1 MSSKNKIKILKIALA
16 LISLT
21 IFITMIIYLFPV
33 VMKISTV
40 EGQIEFKNKVES
52 SGKFGLLILF
62 GIQLLQIFLVIIP
75 GEPIEILSGMCY
87 GAFGGTIFI
96 MISTCIISTII
107 FLLVRKYGKKLVY
120 QFSDKK
126 KIRKILNSKLFNN
139 PKKIEIIMFILFLI
153 PGTPK
158 DLLVYV
164 AGLLPIK
171 PIRFILISTFA
182 RIPSIITSTLAGS
195 NLVMGNWKLGISLY
209 IIIMIVIAILILII
223 DKFDKDKTA
232 KQAINIIK

>member
-1 MSSKNKIKILKIALA
+1 MSSNKKIKIFKIILA

-21 IFITMIIYLFPV
+21 IFITMIVYLFPV
-33 VMKISTV
+33 MIKLSTK
-40 EGQIEFKNKVES
+40 EGQVDFKNKVDS
-52 SGKFGLLILF
+52 SGKYGILIFFAL
-62 GIQLLQIFLVIIP
+62 QVLQIFLIILP
-75 GEPIEILSGMCY
+75 GEPIEILAGMCY
-87 GAFGGTIFI
+87 GALGGTILI
-96 MISTCIISTII
+96 MISACIISTII
-107 FLLVRKYGKKLVY
+107 FLLVRKYGKRLVY
-120 QFSDKK
+120 QFSDRK

-139 PKKIEIIMFILFLI
+139 PKKIEILMFILFLI

-182 RIPSIITSTLAGS
+182 RIPSIITSTLAGA
-195 NLVMGNWKLGISLY
+195 NFATGNWKLGIALY
-209 IIIMIVIAILILII
+209 VIIMVIIAIILLIL

-232 KQAINIIK
+232 KQAIDIIK